1 MDPVIN
7 KQNGGVHAINQL
19 PLSVNNVPRAYII
32 NSQESSNTYNGHWIC
47 VYYDGHNFEFFDSFG
62 KPPDYYSRF
71 LTRFLESNDTE
82 YQMNTK
88 RLQADSSAVCG
99 HYCLYYCYYRCRG
112 KTMADILKEAFT
124 KDLYSNDLYV
134 YDFIRTHFNSYYK
147 Q

>member
-19 PLSVNNVPRAYII
+19 PLSVNNAPRAYII

-71 LTRFLESNDTE
+71 LTRVLESNDTE
-82 YQMNTK
+82 YRMNTK